1 MITNQISTKIRRQ
14 LTPTLSILYQPRDLQ
29 WSYSHHAA
37 ICRFKGRYYAM
48 WSNGERDEDDLR
60 QRVLYAV
67 SDDGV
72 HWSSHRTL
80 YPSQEG
86 RVLTSCGF
94 YQSGGV
100 LVAYAGSYGYA
111 PENVEM
117 GRYRVINDF
126 HQHTTLLARTTQ
138 DGESW
143 GDIRDLGIPI
153 IANHGPQPLAS
164 GRLLISGNVTYPYT
178 DDPSGLSGW
187 QIGGLAPCPWTDMA
201 DDSQG
206 IMRHTAL
213 RQDGVTLCEGS
224 FLQTDDGAIHM
235 LLRSD
240 QRRLYETV
248 STDDGETWSA
258 PRPTNFMTCNT
269 KFHAGRLPDGRYY
282 LVCCPDPAGARCP
295 LVLSL
300 SRDGQVFDQEYVI
313 DETYRPLRRPGKYKG
328 GIYGY
333 PHSLIADGVMY
344 VICSVNKEDIHV
356 YSFPLS
362 QLNER

>member
-1 MITNQISTKIRRQ
+1 MITNRTPDKVRRQ
-14 LTPTLSILYQPRDLQ
+14 LSPNLTILYQPRDLQ

-37 ICRFKGRYYAM
+37 LCFFKKQYYAM

-72 HWSSHRTL
+72 NWSSHRTL
-80 YPSQEG
+80 YPSQED

-94 YQSGGV
+94 YQHEGI

-138 DGESW
+138 DGETW
-143 GDIRDLGIPI
+143 GNIQDLGIPI
-153 IANHGPQPLAS
+153 IANHGPQALRS

-178 DDPSGLSGW
+178 DNPTGLSGW
-187 QIGGLAPCPWTDMA
+187 RMAGLQPFPWADLA

-206 IMRHTAL
+206 IMRHTGL
-213 RQDGVTLCEGS
+213 RQDGVMLCEGS
-224 FLQTDDGAIHM
+224 FFQTEDDAIHM
-235 LLRSD
+235 FLRSD

-258 PRPTNFMTCNT
+258 PQPTDFMSCNT
-269 KFHAGRLPDGRYY
+269 KFHGGRLPDGRYY

-300 SRDGQVFDQEYVI
+300 SRDGKNFDQEYVI
-313 DETYRPLRRPGKYKG
+313 DEAYRPQRRPGKYKG

-333 PHSLIADGVMY
+333 PHSIITGDTML

-362 QLNER
+362 QLHE